1 LKKTRKEETKKE
13 GGNQPNKPIFRKR
26 PSDLLSRAPDRTIS
40 LEHTAY
46 RAIFRESWRAG
57 TLGFLACWFLRILS
71 DWFERLVGEDGGKE
85 WGRST
90 AW

>member
-1 LKKTRKEETKKE
+1 LKKDKKGGNKER
-13 GGNQPNKPIFRKR
+13 GNQPNKPILRKR

-57 TLGFLACWFLRILS
+57 ALGFLACWWCLRILS
-71 DWFERLVGEDGGKE
+71 DWV
-85 WGRST
+85 
-90 AW
+90 

>member
-13 GGNQPNKPIFRKR
+13 RENQPNKPIFRKR
-26 PSDLLSRAPDRTIS
+26 LSDLLSRAPDRTIS

-71 DWFERLVGEDGGKE
+71 DRV
-85 WGRST
+85 
-90 AW
+90 